1 MLTRVCVCISACDGS
16 LSISSSHM
24 TPVTHHTPRRSRNKP
39 AITRQTGETEI
50 PAPHRGLQQQTD
62 TVQTDNPA
70 KSSAAA
76 RSLPA
81 VLMRGNRKSAAER
94 FVSGRTHR
102 DTVKPP
108 QIEPRD
114 RARRSRRSNNSATS
128 SRGGPA
134 ASWRTRERARTGRGI
149 RVHDRRLSA

>member
-1 MLTRVCVCISACDGS
+1 MCISACDGS

-81 VLMRGNRKSAAER
+81 VLMREQKER
-94 FVSGRTHR
+94 RGALRERQNS
-102 DTVKPP
+102 
-108 QIEPRD
+108 PRHGKTSSD
-114 RARRSRRSNNSATS
+114 RATRQSETVPSLKQQRHFLARRTGCVMAHAGARAH
-128 SRGGPA
+128 GAGHP
-134 ASWRTRERARTGRGI
+134 RARPKAL
-149 RVHDRRLSA
+149 RLI